1 MMIDRLGRF
10 VAALLLLV
18 AALQLA
24 RCGVEAL
31 DGIAA
36 VVAG

>member
-1 MMIDRLGRF
+1 MIDRLGRA
-10 VAALLLLV
+10 VAAMLLLV
-18 AALQLA
+18 IALQLA

-36 VVAG
+36 AVAG

>member
-1 MMIDRLGRF
+1 MIDRLGRA
-10 VAALLLLV
+10 VAAMLLL
-18 AALQLA
+18 AIALQLA

-36 VVAG
+36 VVSG

>member
-31 DGIAA
+31 DGIVS

>member
-1 MMIDRLGRF
+1 MIDRLGRA
-10 VAALLLLV
+10 VAAMLLLV
-18 AALQLA
+18 IALQLA

-36 VVAG
+36 VVSG

>member
-1 MMIDRLGRF
+1 MTEFLGRL
-10 VAALLLLV
+10 AAAMLLLV
-18 AALQLA
+18 VVLQLA

-36 VVAG
+36 VAMG